1 MRAAK
6 AADVVV
12 LLRKT
17 FGPFYIKLLRRHSRY
32 LILDFDDA
40 VFCKSD
46 GSVSKTRM
54 RRFKRTVSLC
64 DQIWAGN
71 LFLSGAA
78 GKYNARVSVLPT
90 AIDPSKYEKPVD
102 KPEKSFVIVWIGSKS
117 TSKYL
122 KAELPRLEKLAERL
136 KGIELKIVADFSL
149 ESDRLAISAVPWSE
163 TTEAE
168 ALLTSHIGIAPM
180 PDNDWTRGKC
190 GLKVLQYMAAGLP
203 VISSPSGVNAE
214 IIDHGVTGFLPRN
227 DDEWFQSVKK
237 LMEDPE
243 LIQKLGKAGQKKVR
257 DEYSVDAVYRKMKAS
272 LNQIGRS

>member
-1 MRAAK
+1 M
-6 AADVVV
+6 
-12 LLRKT
+12 
-17 FGPFYIKLLRRHSRY
+17 HSRY

-78 GKYNARVSVLPT
+78 GKYNACVSVIPT
-90 AIDPSKYEKPVD
+90 AIDPSKYEKPFD
-102 KPEKSFVIVWIGSKS
+102 KPENSFVIVWIGSKS
-117 TSKYL
+117 TRKYL

-149 ESDRLAISAVPWSE
+149 ESERLAISTVPWSE

-168 ALLTSHIGIAPM
+168 TLLSSHIGIAPM

-214 IIDHGVTGFLPRN
+214 IIDHGVTGFLARN

-237 LMEDPE
+237 LMEDHE
-243 LIQKLGKAGQKKVR
+243 LIQKLGKAGQKRVR
-257 DEYSVDAVYRKMKAS
+257 DEYCVDAVYRKMKAS
-272 LNQIGRS
+272 LNQIEIVNREP